1 MACTGTRRKRRS
13 PSGVSSTATR
23 CGPSTT
29 RSPAPPSTPAASCST
44 CAKSPI
50 SIRQEFP
57 PWSRGATSCAP
68 AAATCALPSAA
79 LTWRRSWPPRAV
91 RPFRLAGI
99 RSKRSTKRVSA
110 SPGRGAGNE
119 EAMEFSH
126 RPVLLRETVELL
138 APDPGKLFLDGTLGG
153 GGHAAALLEAGA
165 RVIGLDQDPRA
176 LDAARTRLAKYGDR
190 FVAEH
195 ANFRD
200 AAAVLARRGIPEVD
214 GALVDLGVSSAQLD
228 DAGRG
233 FSFQRQ
239 GPLDMRMDSTRGT
252 PLAERLA
259 RWPGGG
265 DRLPLPRGSD
275 GEAVVRAARHGMHL
289 SARSSRMRLRADRG
303 IPASHP
309 QSSEGVGERR
319 VGKPA
324 IAQRAVA
331 RSGEA

>member
-1 MACTGTRRKRRS
+1 
-13 PSGVSSTATR
+13 
-23 CGPSTT
+23 
-29 RSPAPPSTPAASCST
+29 
-44 CAKSPI
+44 
-50 SIRQEFP
+50 
-57 PWSRGATSCAP
+57 
-68 AAATCALPSAA
+68 
-79 LTWRRSWPPRAV
+79 
-91 RPFRLAGI
+91 
-99 RSKRSTKRVSA
+99 
-110 SPGRGAGNE
+110 
-119 EAMEFSH
+119 MEFSH

-259 RWPGGG
+259 GWDEKELEGILRDLGEERFARPSARRVLSESRGGALTDTAKLAETVASAIPRRAWPRGIHPATRTFQALRIAVNDELGALS
-265 DRLPLPRGSD
+265 DFLAALPRIVSRG
-275 GEAVVRAARHGMHL
+275 GRAAAIAFHSLEDRMVKQSFARLATGCICPPDL
-289 SARSSRMRLRADRG
+289 PVCGCGRTAAFRLLTRKAVKASASEESENPRSRSARLRA
-303 IPASHP
+303 
-309 QSSEGVGERR
+309 VERL
-319 VGKPA
+319 
-324 IAQRAVA
+324 
-331 RSGEA
+331 S